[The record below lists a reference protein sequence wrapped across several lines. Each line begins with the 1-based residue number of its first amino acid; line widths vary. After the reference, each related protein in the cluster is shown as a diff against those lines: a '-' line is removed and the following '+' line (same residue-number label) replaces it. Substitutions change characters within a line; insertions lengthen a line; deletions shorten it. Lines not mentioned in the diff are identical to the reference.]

1 MADKKAVPKKAEAK
15 ASASAGGAAAKPAP
29 APMKPAPAA
38 AAKAAPA
45 APAPTAVKPAATAKP
60 TAAERQR
67 RIAEAAY
74 FLAQRRGFAPGG
86 AVQDWLT
93 AERNV
98 DAAIL
103 RGT

>member
-1 MADKKAVPKKAEAK
+1 MADKKAVPKKVEAK
-15 ASASAGGAAAKPAP
+15 AAAPAASSGAKPAP
-29 APMKPAPAA
+29 APAA
-38 AAKAAPA
+38 AA
-45 APAPTAVKPAATAKP
+45 TATKMAVKP

-74 FLAQRRGFAPGG
+74 FLAQRRGFAGG
-86 AVQDWLT
+86 SAVQDWLT

-98 DAAIL
+98 DAAIA